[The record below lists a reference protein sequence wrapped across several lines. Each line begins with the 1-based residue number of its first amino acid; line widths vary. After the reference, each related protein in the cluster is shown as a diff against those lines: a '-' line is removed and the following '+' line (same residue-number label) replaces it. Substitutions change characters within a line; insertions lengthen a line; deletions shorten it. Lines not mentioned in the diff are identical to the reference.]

1 MDMKI
6 RKTTKIMIVFVLV
19 LAVGYAVA
27 WYVSDRIG
35 ASAFEKAKEAGHSL
49 VDEEDV
55 INVFNYSYDEDVYVE
70 ESDSVSVVVDGDTV
84 SVRAE

>member
-19 LAVGYAVA
+19 LAVGYALA
-27 WYVSDRIG
+27 WYVSEHVG
-35 ASAFEKAKEAGHSL
+35 ESAFEKAKKAGHSI

-55 INVFNYSYDEDVYVE
+55 INLFNYSYDEDVYVE
-70 ESDSVSVVVDGDTV
+70 ESDSVAVVVDGDSV
-84 SVRAE
+84 IVRAE